1 MSNDHENMEAETEAG
16 TMKEVSSQWMNVLLQ
31 QMPVEIAQQLLRP

>member
-16 TMKEVSSQWMNVLLQ
+16 TMKQPMDACVV
-31 QMPVEIAQQLLRP
+31 AADAG